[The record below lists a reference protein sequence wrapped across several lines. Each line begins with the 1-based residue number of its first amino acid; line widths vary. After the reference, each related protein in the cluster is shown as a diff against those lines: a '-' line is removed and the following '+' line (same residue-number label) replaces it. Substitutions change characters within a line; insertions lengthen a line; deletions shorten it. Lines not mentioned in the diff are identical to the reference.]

1 MTTPCIR
8 MELTGMDACLSLF
21 GPNGRNLPMME
32 SELSVQLSLRGN
44 ELTITGDEE
53 NAAMAAQVVE
63 KLTDLH
69 NRKALIDRTTLRYA
83 LGLVKEGR
91 LDQLDDIAF
100 EVVAVTHRGRPIR
113 CKTLGQYQYVK
124 AIRDHELTF
133 AVGPAGTGKTY
144 LAMALAVVALRNKEI
159 ERIVLTRPAVEAG
172 EKLGFLPGD
181 LNQKVDPYL
190 RPLYD
195 ALYDMMGAESYQ
207 RLQERGTLEV
217 APLAYMRGRTLSD
230 SFIILDEAQ
239 NTTPEQMKMF
249 LTRFGAGSRVVVTG
263 DITQTDLPSG
273 KQSGLLQA
281 LEVLDGIPEIA
292 IVRLG
297 KGDVVRNDLVQTV
310 VKAYEAYERKGGKA

>member
-113 CKTLGQYQYVK
+113 CKTLGK
-124 AIRDHELTF
+124 IGGIRF
-133 AVGPAGTGKTY
+133 
-144 LAMALAVVALRNKEI
+144 
-159 ERIVLTRPAVEAG
+159 
-172 EKLGFLPGD
+172 
-181 LNQKVDPYL
+181 
-190 RPLYD
+190 
-195 ALYDMMGAESYQ
+195 
-207 RLQERGTLEV
+207 
-217 APLAYMRGRTLSD
+217 
-230 SFIILDEAQ
+230 
-239 NTTPEQMKMF
+239 
-249 LTRFGAGSRVVVTG
+249 
-263 DITQTDLPSG
+263 
-273 KQSGLLQA
+273 
-281 LEVLDGIPEIA
+281 
-292 IVRLG
+292 
-297 KGDVVRNDLVQTV
+297 
-310 VKAYEAYERKGGKA
+310 